1 MKQILVF
8 DFDGVICNSI
18 HDSLMTAVNSYIQFV
33 PEHRL
38 PLDGPL
44 KAGAIFAFEK
54 AHPEFFGRFSRLMPM
69 GNFAQDYYVFL
80 SIIENDTSGKVTD
93 QAGFDA
99 FKRAIPEET
108 RSSYQELFY
117 EYRQSMQDSDPEGW
131 ASRLP
136 PFPGIPESIHSLSER
151 YLCAIATSKD
161 YQSVDLILSH
171 YGLRDY
177 FQTEN
182 ILDKDFAASKRD
194 HLIRF
199 HQEHDIPFEAIHF
212 IDDKVLHLVE
222 VKDLGVHAYLSTW
235 GFNTEREHEMARK
248 EGIAL
253 LKLDDLP
260 LLGR

>member
-44 KAGAIFAFEK
+44 KADAVFGFEK
-54 AHPEFFGRFSRLMPM
+54 AHPEFFERFSRLMPM
-69 GNFAQDYYVFL
+69 GNFAQDYFVFL
-80 SIIENDTSGKVTD
+80 SIIENDTSGKVMD

-108 RSSYQELFY
+108 LSSYQDLFY
-117 EYRQSMQDSDPEGW
+117 RVRQSMQENEPEAW

-136 PFPGIPESIHSLSER
+136 TFPGIPESIRSLSQR

-161 YQSVDLILSH
+161 YRSVDMLLRH

-199 HQEHDIPFEAIHF
+199 HQEHHIPFPAIHF
-212 IDDKVLHLVE
+212 IDDKVLHLVK

-235 GFNTEREHEMARK
+235 GFNTEQEHEMARK